1 MKGQVF
7 FILFS
12 CPTPRYINND
22 LEERIAS
29 ERGLLILEILM
40 RTLNDYF
47 VTAEIEDVSTA
58 SSTFVAIPDGGK
70 VIKIITALQGA
81 ISGGDAAISFEIGGT
96 AITGGG
102 ITVAN
107 SGSAA
112 GDVDTAEPT
121 AANRVE
127 EDGTIEMIT
136 DGGSTGTAKLLVTFV
151 IRR

>member
-1 MKGQVF
+1 
-7 FILFS
+7 
-12 CPTPRYINND
+12 
-22 LEERIAS
+22 
-29 ERGLLILEILM
+29 M

-47 VTAEIEDVSTA
+47 ITAEIEDISTA

-70 VIKIITALQGA
+70 VVKILTALQGA
-81 ISGGDAAISFEIGGT
+81 ISGANAAITFEVGGT
-96 AITGGG
+96 AMTNSA
-102 ITVAN
+102 ITVAQ

-112 GDVDTAEPT
+112 GDVDTSEPS

-127 EDGTIEMIT
+127 EGGTIEMIT

>member
-1 MKGQVF
+1 
-7 FILFS
+7 
-12 CPTPRYINND
+12 
-22 LEERIAS
+22 
-29 ERGLLILEILM
+29 M

-47 VTAEIEDVSTA
+47 ITSTIADISTA
-58 SSTFVAIPDGGK
+58 SSTFVPVPDGGR
-70 VIKIITALQGA
+70 VVKIITALQGA
-81 ISGGDAAISFEIGGT
+81 IGTANAAITFEIGGT

-102 ITVAN
+102 ITVTH

-121 AANRVE
+121 AANEVS

-136 DGGSTGTAKLLVTFV
+136 NGASSNTIKLVVTFV

>member
-1 MKGQVF
+1 
-7 FILFS
+7 
-12 CPTPRYINND
+12 
-22 LEERIAS
+22 
-29 ERGLLILEILM
+29 M

-47 VTAEIEDVSTA
+47 LTSTIADISTA
-58 SSTFVAIPDGGK
+58 SSTFVPVPDGGK
-70 VIKIITALQGA
+70 VIKIFTALQGA
-81 ISGGDAAISFEIGGT
+81 IGTANGGITFEIGGT

-102 ITVAN
+102 ITVAY

-121 AANRVE
+121 AANEVS

-136 DGGSTGTAKLLVTFV
+136 DGASSNTIKLVVTFV

>member
-1 MKGQVF
+1 
-7 FILFS
+7 
-12 CPTPRYINND
+12 
-22 LEERIAS
+22 
-29 ERGLLILEILM
+29 M

-47 VTAEIEDVSTA
+47 LTTTIADISTA
-58 SSTFVAIPDGGK
+58 SSTFVAVPDGGK
-70 VIKIITALQGA
+70 IIKIMTALQGA
-81 ISGGDAAISFEIGGT
+81 ISGGNAAISFELGGT

-102 ITVAN
+102 ITVAH

-121 AANRVE
+121 AANEVA

-136 DGGSTGTAKLLVTFV
+136 DGASSNTIKLNVTFV

>member
-1 MKGQVF
+1 
-7 FILFS
+7 
-12 CPTPRYINND
+12 
-22 LEERIAS
+22 
-29 ERGLLILEILM
+29 M

-47 VTAEIEDVSTA
+47 LTSTIADISTA
-58 SSTFVAIPDGGK
+58 SSTFVPVPDGGK
-70 VIKIITALQGA
+70 VIKIFTALQGA
-81 ISGGDAAISFEIGGT
+81 IGTANGGITFEIGGT

-102 ITVAN
+102 ITVTQ

-121 AANRVE
+121 AANVVS

-136 DGGSTGTAKLLVTFV
+136 DGASSNTIKLNVTFV

>member
-1 MKGQVF
+1 
-7 FILFS
+7 
-12 CPTPRYINND
+12 
-22 LEERIAS
+22 
-29 ERGLLILEILM
+29 M

-47 VTAEIEDVSTA
+47 ITAEIEDISTA

-70 VIKIITALQGA
+70 VVKILTALQGA
-81 ISGGDAAISFEIGGT
+81 ISGADAAITFEVGGT
-96 AITGGG
+96 AMPNSA
-102 ITVAN
+102 ITVAQ

-112 GDVDTAEPT
+112 GDVDTSEPS

-127 EDGTIEMIT
+127 EGGTIEMIT

>member
-1 MKGQVF
+1 
-7 FILFS
+7 
-12 CPTPRYINND
+12 
-22 LEERIAS
+22 
-29 ERGLLILEILM
+29 M

-47 VTAEIEDVSTA
+47 ITAEIEDVSTA

-70 VIKIITALQGA
+70 VVKILTALQGA
-81 ISGGDAAISFEIGGT
+81 ISGADAAITFEIGGT
-96 AITGGG
+96 AMTNSA

-112 GDVDTAEPT
+112 GDVDTSEPS

-127 EDGTIEMIT
+127 EGGSIEMIT
-136 DGGSTGTAKLLVTFV
+136 DGGSTGTAKLVVTFV

>member
-1 MKGQVF
+1 
-7 FILFS
+7 
-12 CPTPRYINND
+12 
-22 LEERIAS
+22 
-29 ERGLLILEILM
+29 M

-47 VTAEIEDVSTA
+47 LTAEIEDVSTA
-58 SSTFVAIPDGGK
+58 SSTFVAVPDGGK
-70 VIKIITALQGA
+70 IIKIITALQGA
-81 ISGGDAAISFEIGGT
+81 ISGGDAAITFEIGGT
-96 AITGGG
+96 AVTGGA

-112 GDVDTAEPT
+112 GDVDTATPT

-136 DGGSTGTAKLLVTFV
+136 DGGSTGAKKLLVTFV

>member
-1 MKGQVF
+1 
-7 FILFS
+7 
-12 CPTPRYINND
+12 
-22 LEERIAS
+22 
-29 ERGLLILEILM
+29 M

-47 VTAEIEDVSTA
+47 ITAEIEDISTA

-70 VIKIITALQGA
+70 VVKILTALQGA
-81 ISGGDAAISFEIGGT
+81 ISGADAAITFEVGGT
-96 AITGGG
+96 AMTNSA

-112 GDVDTAEPT
+112 GDVDTSEPS

-127 EDGTIEMIT
+127 EGGTIEMIT

>member
-1 MKGQVF
+1 
-7 FILFS
+7 
-12 CPTPRYINND
+12 
-22 LEERIAS
+22 
-29 ERGLLILEILM
+29 M

-47 VTAEIEDVSTA
+47 LTSTIADISTA
-58 SSTFVAIPDGGK
+58 SSTFVPVPDGGK

-81 ISGGDAAISFEIGGT
+81 IGTANAAITFEIGGT

-102 ITVAN
+102 ITVTQ

-121 AANRVE
+121 AANEVA

-136 DGGSTGTAKLLVTFV
+136 DGASSNTIKLNVTFV

>member
-1 MKGQVF
+1 
-7 FILFS
+7 
-12 CPTPRYINND
+12 
-22 LEERIAS
+22 
-29 ERGLLILEILM
+29 M

-47 VTAEIEDVSTA
+47 LHAAIADISTA
-58 SSTFVAIPDGGK
+58 SSTFVTVPDGGK

-81 ISGGDAAISFEIGGT
+81 IGTANAAITFEIGGT
-96 AITGGG
+96 AITGGA
-102 ITVAN
+102 ITVTQ

-121 AANRVE
+121 AANEVA

-136 DGGSTGTAKLLVTFV
+136 YGASSNTIKLNVTFV

>member
-1 MKGQVF
+1 
-7 FILFS
+7 
-12 CPTPRYINND
+12 
-22 LEERIAS
+22 
-29 ERGLLILEILM
+29 M

-47 VTAEIEDVSTA
+47 ITAEIEDVSTA

-70 VIKIITALQGA
+70 VVKILTALQGA
-81 ISGGDAAISFEIGGT
+81 ISGADAAITFEIGGT
-96 AITGGG
+96 AMTNSA

-112 GDVDTAEPT
+112 GDVDTSAPT

-127 EDGTIEMIT
+127 EGGSIEMIT
-136 DGGSTGTAKLLVTFV
+136 DCGSTGTAKLVVTFV

>member
-1 MKGQVF
+1 
-7 FILFS
+7 
-12 CPTPRYINND
+12 
-22 LEERIAS
+22 
-29 ERGLLILEILM
+29 M

-47 VTAEIEDVSTA
+47 ITSTIADVSTA
-58 SSTFVAIPDGGK
+58 SSTFVPVPDGGR
-70 VIKIITALQGA
+70 VVKIITALQGA
-81 ISGGDAAISFEIGGT
+81 IGTANAAITFEIGGT

-102 ITVAN
+102 ITVTQ

-121 AANRVE
+121 AANEVA

-136 DGGSTGTAKLLVTFV
+136 DGASSNTIKLVVTFV